1 MFVLVFI
8 SALSLLI
15 NAHQGWSRSFRL
27 WILVSWSHLRGL
39 SFFEQCSPCCRPG
52 GGFLGSSSWFGL
64 VGPEHL
70 LYSDVLLGFC
80 GNLWQVATF
89 DKWAA
94 DVARPLFHVTWN
106 GRGENGGWKGWC
118 ALDKIPCFGW
128 NLEIMAWFL
137 VDRWCIGQRLCHPL
151 ATATFR

>member
-1 MFVLVFI
+1 MVKIVSPLNF
-8 SALSLLI
+8 
-15 NAHQGWSRSFRL
+15 G
-27 WILVSWSHLRGL
+27 ILVTPTWAQ
-39 SFFEQCSPCCRPG
+39 FFEQCSPCCRPG

-80 GNLWQVATF
+80 GSLCQVATF

-106 GRGENGGWKGWC
+106 GRGEHGDEKVGV
-118 ALDKIPCFGW
+118 P
-128 NLEIMAWFL
+128 
-137 VDRWCIGQRLCHPL
+137 
-151 ATATFR
+151 